1 MTGKIGQKEVEIRLG
16 RKKNRSRLRIPP
28 FTPYITF
35 PAKKVPLYL
44 ARQQCWLPPTFTAQM
59 AVEMG
64 GREGREG
71 SAIVV
76 SPSC

>member
-1 MTGKIGQKEVEIRLG
+1 MFGQQ
-16 RKKNRSRLRIPP
+16 KNRSRLRIPP

-35 PAKKVPLYL
+35 PAKKRTPLPCSAAVL
-44 ARQQCWLPPTFTAQM
+44 APPPTFTAQI

-64 GREGREG
+64 GREEREG